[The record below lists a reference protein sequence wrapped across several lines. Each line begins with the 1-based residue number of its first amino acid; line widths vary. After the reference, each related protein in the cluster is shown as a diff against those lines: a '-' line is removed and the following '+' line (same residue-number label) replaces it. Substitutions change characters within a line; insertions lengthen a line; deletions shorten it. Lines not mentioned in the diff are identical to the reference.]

1 MYLLMNVNGKIQRK
15 TSKKGKLILAIL
27 EQLISSKANGL
38 FSLMDKIAWDCDVI
52 LDINNS

>member
-1 MYLLMNVNGKIQRK
+1 MNVNGEIQRK